1 MIRHKS
7 RVALLFVVV
16 LAVLWETANAQEF
29 DLTVQNIMR
38 GQELVGSSPRPLGG
52 GGYFRGGMA
61 HTWSPDSRYVYFR
74 WEQPGVDT
82 AETIY
87 RVNPRNGEF
96 ERFEDADADTI
107 LVGSAEW
114 SHDRRQAIFSRD
126 GDLVL
131 WSNRGTRH
139 LTSGAGSERSPKW
152 SADGNTVY
160 FQRDGNV
167 FALDLATSALRQLTD
182 IRRGKSPEQREQQ
195 RSEQRE
201 FLAEQEHRL
210 FQFIRDG
217 EYENQPWGRGRPEP
231 DSTKPQP
238 FYPGQNKSV
247 QGLQVTPDGSFVL
260 MTVGEQ
266 ARDSRR
272 LEMPVWINDE
282 GYVKTYTG
290 RTKVGDEQG
299 TSRAAVLE
307 VATGEVTFVGDSIG
321 AGDRSIRG
329 MAVSPNSSHALIRVD
344 SDENEDRWYVVVDLP
359 SLETR
364 VVDHLHD
371 DAWISGPLSYTAGFL
386 PDGETVYF
394 GSERTGWAHLYT
406 VPAGGGEATA
416 LTSGEWEVLNAS
428 LSPDGEKWYLTTNR
442 EGFAEVHFYTMPVE
456 GGAMRM
462 VTSAVGRQDASVSPD
477 GRWLAISHSEANHP
491 AELYIQENRP
501 GREMRQITESTSEEW
516 RRGAWIKP
524 EIVMIP
530 ARDGVEVPARLYRP
544 TGDVAP
550 EGRRPAVVF
559 VHGAGYLQNVH
570 NWWSNYY
577 REYMFH
583 HLLAS
588 RGYTVLDMD
597 YRGSAGHGRD
607 WRTAI
612 YRHMGGTDL
621 TDQVDGAKWLVEN
634 LGIDSTRIGMY
645 GGSYGGFITI
655 MAMFT
660 TPGVFKAGAAL
671 RPVTDWAHYNH
682 GYTAN
687 ILNEPHADSVAYQRS
702 SPIYFAEGL
711 EGHLLMC
718 HGMLDDNVLFYDTVR
733 LAQRLIEL
741 GKENWEV
748 AMYPVE
754 RHSFQQAYSWTDEY
768 RRILKLFE
776 TTLKN

>member
-1 MIRHKS
+1 MTRHNWS
-7 RVALLFVVV
+7 MALVLLLTMAVVWQP
-16 LAVLWETANAQEF
+16 ADAQEF
-29 DLTVQNIMR
+29 ELTVPNIMR
-38 GQELVGSSPRPLGG
+38 GPELVGTSPSPLGG
-52 GGYFRGGMA
+52 GGFFRGGAA

-82 AETIY
+82 ATTIY
-87 RVNPRNGEF
+87 RVDPRNGEL
-96 ERFEDADADTI
+96 ERFEGADADTI

-114 SHDRRQAIFSRD
+114 SPDRRQAIFSRD

-167 FALDLATSALRQLTD
+167 HALDLATSGLRQLTD
-182 IRRGKSPEQREQQ
+182 IRRGASPQQRDQE

-201 FLAEQEHRL
+201 FLAEQERRL

-217 EYENQPWGRGRPEP
+217 EFENQPWGRKPTQP
-231 DSTKPQP
+231 DSTKPLP

-247 QGLQVTPDGSFVL
+247 QGLQVTADGLFVL

-272 LEMPVWINDE
+272 LEMPVWITDE
-282 GYVKTYTG
+282 GYVETYSG
-290 RTKVGDEQG
+290 RNKVGDAQG

-307 VATGEVTFVGDSIG
+307 VATGKVTFVGDSIG
-321 AGDRSIRG
+321 EGDRSISG
-329 MAVSPNSSHALIRVD
+329 MAVSPNSRHVLIRVD
-344 SDENEDRWYVVVDLP
+344 SDDNEDRWYAVVDLP
-359 SLETR
+359 SMETR

-371 DAWISGPLSYTAGFL
+371 DAWIGGPISYSAGFL
-386 PDGETVYF
+386 PDGETVFF

-406 VPAGGGEATA
+406 VPALGGVATA

-428 LSPDGEKWYLTTNR
+428 LSPDGETWYLTTNR
-442 EGFAEVHFYTMPVE
+442 ESFAEVHFYTMPVD
-456 GGAMRM
+456 GGEMTM
-462 VTSAVGRQDASVSPD
+462 VTDAVGRQDASVSPD

-491 AELYIQENRP
+491 TELYIQENRA

-516 RRGAWIKP
+516 RRGNWIKP
-524 EIVMIP
+524 EIVMVR
-530 ARDGVEVPARLYRP
+530 ARDGVEIPARLYRP
-544 TGDVAP
+544 TAEVAP
-550 EGRRPAVVF
+550 EGQRPAVVF

-588 RGYTVLDMD
+588 KGYTVLDMD

-612 YRHMGGTDL
+612 YRHMGGADL
-621 TDQVDGAKWLVEN
+621 TDNVDGARWLVEN
-634 LGIDSTRIGMY
+634 MGVDAKRIGLY
-645 GGSYGGFITI
+645 GGSYGGFITL

-660 TPGVFKAGAAL
+660 TPGVFEAGAAL

-687 ILNEPHADSVAYQRS
+687 ILNEPQADSVAYQRS

-754 RHSFQQAYSWTDEY
+754 RHGFVQPYSWTDEY
-768 RRILKLFE
+768 SRILKLFE
-776 TTLKN
+776 TNLKN

>member
-1 MIRHKS
+1 MWQH
-7 RVALLFVVV
+7 
-16 LAVLWETANAQEF
+16 
-29 DLTVQNIMR
+29 
-38 GQELVGSSPRPLGG
+38 
-52 GGYFRGGMA
+52 
-61 HTWSPDSRYVYFR
+61 
-74 WEQPGVDT
+74 PGADT

-87 RVNPRNGEF
+87 RVDPRNGQL
-96 ERFEDADADTI
+96 ERFESADADTI
-107 LVGSAEW
+107 LAGVAEW
-114 SHDRRQAIFSRD
+114 SPDRRQAIFSRD
-126 GDLVL
+126 GDLIL

-139 LTSGAGSERSPKW
+139 LTSGAGSERSPSW

-167 FALDLATSALRQLTD
+167 FAIDLGTSALRQLTD
-182 IRRGKSPEQREQQ
+182 IRNGNPPQEREQQ
-195 RSEQRE
+195 RSAQRQ
-201 FLAEQEHRL
+201 FLIDQERRL

-217 EYENQPWGRGRPEP
+217 GYENQPWGRRRPEA
-231 DSTKPQP
+231 DSTQPQP

-247 QGLQVTPDGSFVL
+247 QGMQVTPDGMFVL
-260 MTVGEQ
+260 LTVGEQ
-266 ARDSRR
+266 PRDARRV
-272 LEMPVWINDE
+272 EMPVWINGE
-282 GYVKTYTG
+282 GYVATTSG

-299 TSRAAVLE
+299 SSRAAILE
-307 VATGEVTFVGDSIG
+307 VATGKVTFVGDSIG
-321 AGDRSIRG
+321 EGDRSISG
-329 MAVSPNSSHALIRVD
+329 VAVSPNSRHALLRVSAD
-344 SDENEDRWYVVVDLP
+344 WYVVVDLP

-364 VVDHLHD
+364 VADHLHD
-371 DAWISGPLSYTAGFL
+371 DAWIDGPLSSTAGFL

-406 VPAGGGEATA
+406 VPASGGEATP
-416 LTSGEWEVLNAS
+416 LTSGQWEVLDAS
-428 LSPDGEKWYLTTNR
+428 LSPDGSTWYLTANK
-442 EGFAEVHFYTMPVE
+442 EGFADVHFYTLPVR
-456 GGAMRM
+456 GGEMTM
-462 VTSAVGRQDASVSPD
+462 VTSAEGRQDASVSPD
-477 GRWLAISHSEANHP
+477 GRWLAVSHSEANHP
-491 AELYIQENRP
+491 TELYVQENRP
-501 GREMRQITESTSEEW
+501 GREMRKITESTSEEW
-516 RRGAWIKP
+516 RRGEWIKP
-524 EIVMIP
+524 EIVLIR

-544 TGDVAP
+544 AGDVAP
-550 EGRRPAVVF
+550 AGRRPAVVF

-570 NWWSNYY
+570 NWWSSYY

-634 LGIDSTRIGMY
+634 MGVDSTRIGIY
-645 GGSYGGFITI
+645 GGSYGGFITL

-687 ILNEPHADSVAYQRS
+687 ILNEPQNDSLAYQRS

-711 EGHLLMC
+711 EGHLLVC

-733 LAQRLIEL
+733 LTERLIEL
-741 GKENWEV
+741 GKDNWEV

-754 RHSFQQAYSWTDEY
+754 RHGFEQSYSWTDEY
-768 RRILKLFE
+768 KRILRLFE